1 MFAYLQDDN
10 PGVQVWSDIMT
21 WNKSFHRYAIGLC
34 WSQAFWQLLSLN
46 EVLVMAFISNTHTT
60 LFSVLM
66 FV

>member
-34 WSQAFWQLLSLN
+34 RSQAF
-46 EVLVMAFISNTHTT
+46 
-60 LFSVLM
+60 
-66 FV
+66 

>member
-1 MFAYLQDDN
+1 MFAYLQN
-10 PGVQVWSDIMT
+10 GNLGVQVCSDIMT
-21 WNKSFHRYAIGLC
+21 WNKSVHYYAIELC

>member
-1 MFAYLQDDN
+1 MFAYLQN
-10 PGVQVWSDIMT
+10 GNLGVQVCSDIMT

-34 WSQAFWQLLSLN
+34 WSQAFWQLLSMN
-46 EVLVMAFISNTHTT
+46 EALVMAFISNTHTI

>member
-21 WNKSFHRYAIGLC
+21 WNKFFHRYAIGLLG
-34 WSQAFWQLLSLN
+34 SQAFWQLLSMN
-46 EVLVMAFISNTHTT
+46 EALVMAFISNTHTT

>member
-1 MFAYLQDDN
+1 MFAYLQN
-10 PGVQVWSDIMT
+10 NNLGVQVCSDIMT
-21 WNKSFHRYAIGLC
+21 WNKSFHCYAIGLC